1 MVLVVFRS
9 RIRSENAGEFQALAE
24 EMMSLAQAMPGF
36 ISYQVYVSEDDER
49 CSIIEFDTPEHLK
62 DWREHPEH
70 RAAQKRGREHFYES
84 YSLHV
89 CEPDRESLFRRSP
102 EAGAA

>member
-9 RIRSENAGEFQALAE
+9 RIRSDNVGEFQALARQ
-24 EMMSLAQAMPGF
+24 MMSLAESMPGF
-36 ISYQVYVSEDDER
+36 LSYKVYMSEDDER

-62 DWREHPEH
+62 AWREHPEH
-70 RAAQKRGREHFYES
+70 LAAQERGRERFYES

-89 CEPDRESLFRRSP
+89 SEPERESLFTWS
-102 EAGAA
+102 A